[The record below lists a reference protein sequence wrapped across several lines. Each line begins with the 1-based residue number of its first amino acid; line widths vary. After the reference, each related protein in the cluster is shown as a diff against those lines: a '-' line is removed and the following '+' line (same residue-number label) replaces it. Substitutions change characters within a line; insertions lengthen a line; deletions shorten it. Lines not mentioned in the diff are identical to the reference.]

1 MVILLGE
8 LDPPTHHEKEMK
20 FSYSVFFFTRSISSK
35 ALWEEKRTG
44 RSYQR
49 MENPEDQQTKSKY
62 FTLIFCFKKTKKNL
76 GKAPPLDTW
85 RQVNMRTRNLSESHN
100 VRNRQRQ
107 FARQYDK
114 IKFLNA
120 VVSFIHWIKLFPD
133 SLQHLVAVVGDFW
146 MSDPSFWRCAHLI
159 EAVLYLNAVTIL
171 AVAYLLKHKS
181 QPFVPPTTPFQVITN
196 SSTFKLTIRHDSE
209 WLSGWIFVN
218 QGKLHKTI
226 YVGRAQHMI
235 ILLLAKIRVF
245 RYQNVLWITTE
256 YYWVFIRG

>member
-1 MVILLGE
+1 
-8 LDPPTHHEKEMK
+8 
-20 FSYSVFFFTRSISSK
+20 
-35 ALWEEKRTG
+35 
-44 RSYQR
+44 
-49 MENPEDQQTKSKY
+49 MENLEDQQTKSKY

-146 MSDPSFWRCAHLI
+146 MSEPF
-159 EAVLYLNAVTIL
+159 
-171 AVAYLLKHKS
+171 LLKVR
-181 QPFVPPTTPFQVITN
+181 PFDRSRPLLKRRHN
-196 SSTFKLTIRHDSE
+196 SSSG
-209 WLSGWIFVN
+209 LSVKTQEPTVRASHHPFSGDN
-218 QGKLHKTI
+218 QLFHVQI
-226 YVGRAQHMI
+226 DH
-235 ILLLAKIRVF
+235 
-245 RYQNVLWITTE
+245 
-256 YYWVFIRG
+256 